1 MRKKLE
7 ATGITNLRQKDTTTI
22 TQPCAS
28 TYSMY
33 GANNL
38 TKKKMSKNMT
48 QEQHY
53 YANPNEYTTE
63 ILDVLF
69 YRADKDG
76 NPLKDKNGK
85 TICFVSKREIEEM
98 EGFDDI
104 VSAGRKLCDWDLL
117 QCERQPHWAVEGS
130 DVNQSKVM
138 ELPHV
143 QEVLRLQEEEF
154 EEEQKTS

>member
-1 MRKKLE
+1 MKQE
-7 ATGITNLRQKDTTTI
+7 T
-22 TQPCAS
+22 
-28 TYSMY
+28 
-33 GANNL
+33 
-38 TKKKMSKNMT
+38 KNMT

-76 NPLKDKNGK
+76 NPLKDENGK
-85 TICFVSKREIEEM
+85 TICFVYKREIEEM

-104 VSAGRKLCDWDLL
+104 VSAGRELCDWDLL
-117 QCERQPHWAVEGS
+117 QCERQPRWAVEGS

-143 QEVLRLQEEEF
+143 QETLRLQEEEF
-154 EEEQKTS
+154 EEEQKNS

>member
-1 MRKKLE
+1 
-7 ATGITNLRQKDTTTI
+7 
-22 TQPCAS
+22 
-28 TYSMY
+28 
-33 GANNL
+33 
-38 TKKKMSKNMT
+38 MSKNMT

-85 TICFVSKREIEEM
+85 TICFVYKSEIEEI
-98 EGFDDI
+98 EGFDDFRRD
-104 VSAGRKLCDWDLL
+104 VVEEVDDWDLL
-117 QCERQPHWAVEGS
+117 QCERQPDWVVEGS

>member
-1 MRKKLE
+1 MKQE
-7 ATGITNLRQKDTTTI
+7 T
-22 TQPCAS
+22 
-28 TYSMY
+28 
-33 GANNL
+33 
-38 TKKKMSKNMT
+38 KNMT

-104 VSAGRKLCDWDLL
+104 VSAGRELCDWDLL
-117 QCERQPHWAVEGS
+117 QCERQPDWVVEGS

-154 EEEQKTS
+154 EEEQKKEQKNS

>member
-1 MRKKLE
+1 MKQE
-7 ATGITNLRQKDTTTI
+7 T
-22 TQPCAS
+22 
-28 TYSMY
+28 
-33 GANNL
+33 
-38 TKKKMSKNMT
+38 KNMT

-63 ILDVLF
+63 ILDVFF

-76 NPLKDKNGK
+76 NTLKDKNGK
-85 TICFVSKREIEEM
+85 TICFVYKGEIEEM
-98 EGFDDI
+98 EGFDDFRRD
-104 VSAGRKLCDWDLL
+104 VVEEVDDWDLL
-117 QCERQPHWAVEGS
+117 QCERQPDWEVEGS

-154 EEEQKTS
+154 EEELRLEKKEEFEQEQRREQRRNYLKRSKKTLDFEFKLV